1 MDPGVS
7 ITEVKK
13 FINRY
18 PSNLKLNDKLIYIFI
33 CKAMAKTKGNGKS
46 KKNQA
51 KRTFFAYSDDN
62 MQKAIQ
68 AVRKDGLS
76 RKNAAQ
82 QFGIPRSTLIRK
94 LSGTVPLQRKM
105 GPRSELSETEE
116 NTFGS

>member
-1 MDPGVS
+1 VS

-13 FINRY
+13 FSNGH

-46 KKNQA
+46 KKNQV

-94 LSGTVPLQRKM
+94 LSGTVPLRRKM